1 MSLQLK
7 NIDQKIKKLK
17 KDSVIDVG
25 NYINKILPENFQN
38 YTIKKTMLGGSI
50 RQLRIRLKELLYV
63 LKRVNPGI
71 FQQVLEHINTVSV
84 ALKPTIQHELTTKK
98 INGSLNEAYVRRLYE
113 LFEQISKNIFEKNY
127 EECLKEGHQYFLKWN
142 KLKANLITQ
151 SLVRMFSFEKSN
163 EMDEVE
169 EYIENLNEIRTKI
182 ENFFQE
188 LEKKEIKILLLG
200 YFFWGQLNQEL
211 KKFNETIYILVESLP
226 KINLR
231 IFDILS
237 NLLQNM
243 DNTLKDITKLEVSDI
258 YNDIY
263 DKTEGFE
270 IKIEPWLI
278 Y

>member
-17 KDSVIDVG
+17 KDSVIGVG
-25 NYINKILPENFQN
+25 NYINKILPENFQS
-38 YTIKKTMLGGSI
+38 YTIKDTILGGSI

-71 FQQVLEHINTVSV
+71 FQQVLEHINIVSD

-113 LFEQISKNIFEKNY
+113 LFEQISKNIVEKNY
-127 EECLKEGHQYFLKWN
+127 EECLKEGYHNFLKWN
-142 KLKANLITQ
+142 KLKANLITH
-151 SLVRMFSFEKSN
+151 SLVRMFPFEKSS

-169 EYIENLNEIRTKI
+169 ENLENLNEIRTII
-182 ENFFQE
+182 ENFFQK
-188 LEKKEIKILLLG
+188 LEEKEIKILLLG
-200 YFFWGQLNQEL
+200 FFFWGKLNQAL
-211 KKFNETIYILVESLP
+211 KKFNETIYILIESLP

-231 IFDILS
+231 IFDTLS
-237 NLLQNM
+237 NLIQNM
-243 DNTLKDITKLEVSDI
+243 DHTLKGITKLEVNDI